1 MNKLNINM
9 MSGVVAA
16 VLFVLSMVV
25 LGTAD
30 ADNWSNN
37 YARAKAECD
46 AMGGHACENPILKQ
60 GTKHWVNP
68 NHGNGSIGSCS
79 KDGKFCWNI
88 TIGNDGYNHY
98 PTFPVE
104 FHGAGARHLIANG
117 QIEFANMNGFGVF
130 YLGVR
135 SSYDGRP
142 YDCTVNVS
150 RRTYHCI
157 SHNY

>member
-1 MNKLNINM
+1 MNKSNVNVM
-9 MSGVVAA
+9 TGVIAV

-25 LGTAD
+25 LSTAD
-30 ADNWSNN
+30 AGDRLGTAGTGNS
-37 YARAKAECD
+37 
-46 AMGGHACENPILKQ
+46 HAADQN
-60 GTKHWVNP
+60 HWNNP
-68 NHGNGSIGSCS
+68 NTGNGSIGSCS

-88 TIGNDGYNHY
+88 TIGNDGYTHY

-104 FHGAGARHLIANG
+104 FHGPGARHLIANG

-142 YDCTVNVS
+142 YDCTVNVP
-150 RRTYHCI
+150 RRQYHCV
-157 SHNY
+157 SHSY

>member
-1 MNKLNINM
+1 MMNKSNINVM
-9 MSGVVAA
+9 TGVIAA
-16 VLFVLSMVV
+16 VLFVLSMIV
-25 LGTAD
+25 LSTAE

-46 AMGGHACENPILKQ
+46 AMGGHACDNPVLKQ

-68 NHGNGSIGSCS
+68 NHGAGSIGSCS

-88 TIGNDGYNHY
+88 TIGDGGYAHY

-117 QIEFANMNGFGVF
+117 RIEFANMSGYGVF

-135 SSYDGRP
+135 SSYDGRR
-142 YDCTVNVS
+142 YDCTVNVP
-150 RRTYHCI
+150 RRSYHCI
-157 SHNY
+157 THH

>member
-1 MNKLNINM
+1 M
-9 MSGVVAA
+9 MTGVIAA
-16 VLFVLSMVV
+16 VLFVLSMIV
-25 LGTAD
+25 LSTAE

-37 YARAKAECD
+37 YARAKAECG
-46 AMGGHACENPILKQ
+46 AMGGHACENPILQQ

-68 NHGNGSIGSCS
+68 NHGAGSIGSCS

-88 TIGNDGYNHY
+88 TIGDGGYAHY

-117 QIEFANMNGFGVF
+117 QIEFANMSGYGVF

-135 SSYDGRP
+135 SSYDGRR

-157 SHNY
+157 THH